1 VSNVLRWAVSIAML
15 PLSCL
20 AFIGQG
26 TVVLRSLS
34 AVAALCSVL
43 ALFLQ
48 WLLSQTDRLDLP
60 RPGLLVVD
68 GAGIHRLDGDRKTT
82 LATFDE
88 PFGVTIFS
96 SPDRSL
102 FRIALTSACAA
113 RYLPAQVRNA
123 EDAASA
129 PTLIAKAVTVSDDDL
144 RASSGV
150 ALTASDAEK
159 LLRAI
164 AERMPQALERIF
176 LSDSNGEAVTVGTG
190 ELCVGPRRI
199 DLLAPLEW
207 RASVFQEAL
216 PQAAAFYQAT
226 WIRQADLELVFVA
239 PVASE
244 GTMNEEPA
252 AAVCAAGLR
261 PLVRR
266 SLSRDLRLLQ
276 APPEK
281 PPPHEHRHAIDRPF
295 MLPLRRA
302 VDGAPRP
309 SRAERPLPHPASRTV

>member
-1 VSNVLRWAVSIAML
+1 MS
-15 PLSCL
+15 
-20 AFIGQG
+20 
-26 TVVLRSLS
+26 
-34 AVAALCSVL
+34 
-43 ALFLQ
+43 
-48 WLLSQTDRLDLP
+48 P
-60 RPGLLVVD
+60 RPGVLVVD
-68 GAGIHRLDGDRKTT
+68 ATGIHRLDSDRTTT
-82 LATFDE
+82 LAFFAE
-88 PFGVTIFS
+88 PFGVTIFA

-102 FRIALTSACAA
+102 FRIALTSAGAA
-113 RYLPAQVRNA
+113 RYLAARVRDA

-129 PTLIAKAVTVSDDDL
+129 PTLIAHAVTVNDDDL
-144 RASSGV
+144 RASSAM
-150 ALTASDAEK
+150 ALSASDAEK

-164 AERMPQALERIF
+164 VERAPQALERIF
-176 LSDSNGEAVTVGTG
+176 LSDSNGEPVTVGTG

-226 WIRQADLELVFVA
+226 WIRQADLEVVFVA
-239 PVASE
+239 PIASE

-309 SRAERPLPHPASRTV
+309 SRTERTLPHPASRTV

>member
-1 VSNVLRWAVSIAML
+1 MVL
-15 PLSCL
+15 
-20 AFIGQG
+20 
-26 TVVLRSLS
+26 LS
-34 AVAALCSVL
+34 AFALV
-43 ALFLQ
+43 LQ
-48 WLLSQTDRLDLP
+48 WCIDRSEGLGSR
-60 RPGLLVVD
+60 RPGVLVVD
-68 GAGIHRLDGDRKTT
+68 AAGVHRLDAERATT
-82 LATFDE
+82 LASFDE

-102 FRIALTSACAA
+102 FRIALTSARAA
-113 RYLPAQVRNA
+113 RYVAAQVRDA
-123 EDAASA
+123 EDAALA
-129 PTLIAKAVTVSDDDL
+129 PTLIAGAVTVSDDDL

-150 ALTASDAEK
+150 ALTAGDAEK

-164 AERMPQALERIF
+164 VERAPQALERIF

-199 DLLAPLEW
+199 DLMAPLEW
-207 RASVFQEAL
+207 HASVFQEAL

-226 WIRQADLELVFVA
+226 WIRQADLEVVFVA

-244 GTMNEEPA
+244 GTMNQEPA

-309 SRAERPLPHPASRTV
+309 SRADRPLPHPASRTA

>member
-1 VSNVLRWAVSIAML
+1 MVV
-15 PLSCL
+15 P
-20 AFIGQG
+20 G
-26 TVVLRSLS
+26 TVTAR
-34 AVAALCSVL
+34 VL
-43 ALFLQ
+43 AVVSVFFSTYALVVRWRARASAPFDSRRQ
-48 WLLSQTDRLDLP
+48 
-60 RPGLLVVD
+60 GLLLVD
-68 GAGIHRLDGDRKTT
+68 AAGVHRVDADGPVT

-88 PFGVTIFS
+88 PFGITIFS

-102 FRIALTSACAA
+102 FRIALTSPHAA
-113 RYLPAQVRNA
+113 RYLSAEVRDA

-129 PTLIAKAVTVSDDDL
+129 PMLIANATTVGEDDL
-144 RASSGV
+144 RAPSRE
-150 ALTASDAEK
+150 ALTAADAEK
-159 LLRAI
+159 LLATILKRAPH
-164 AERMPQALERIF
+164 AMERIF
-176 LSDSNGEAVTVGTG
+176 LSDSNGEPVTVGSG

-207 RASVFQEAL
+207 HASVFQEAL
-216 PQAAAFYQAT
+216 PQSAAFYQAT

-239 PVASE
+239 PIASE
-244 GTMNEEPA
+244 GTMAEEPA
-252 AAVCAAGLR
+252 AALCAAGLR

-309 SRAERPLPHPASRTV
+309 SRSERPLPRSASRTA

>member
-1 VSNVLRWAVSIAML
+1 VVSILMV
-15 PLSCL
+15 PVSC
-20 AFIGQG
+20 ATFIGQG
-26 TVVLRSLS
+26 TVALRLL
-34 AVAALCSVL
+34 AAFAALCSAL
-43 ALFLQ
+43 ALFVQ
-48 WLLSQTDRLDLP
+48 WFIDRFERLDSP
-60 RPGLLVVD
+60 RPAVLVVD
-68 GAGIHRLDGDRKTT
+68 AAGIHRLDGERTTT
-82 LATFDE
+82 LASFDE

-102 FRIALTSACAA
+102 FRIALTSTRAA
-113 RYLPAQVRNA
+113 RYLAAQVRDA

-129 PTLIAKAVTVSDDDL
+129 PTLIANAVTVSDDDL
-144 RASSGV
+144 RAASGV
-150 ALTASDAEK
+150 ALTATDAEK
-159 LLRAI
+159 LLRVI
-164 AERMPQALERIF
+164 AERVPQALERIF
-176 LSDSNGEAVTVGTG
+176 LSDSNGEVVTVGTG

-226 WIRQADLELVFVA
+226 WVRQADLEVVFVA

-252 AAVCAAGLR
+252 PAVCAAGLR

-309 SRAERPLPHPASRTV
+309 SRAERPLPHPASRTA

>member
-1 VSNVLRWAVSIAML
+1 ML
-15 PLSCL
+15 PLSCVAIAIQETL
-20 AFIGQG
+20 A
-26 TVVLRSLS
+26 LRLLGV
-34 AVAALCSVL
+34 VAALCCASALLLRVL
-43 ALFLQ
+43 I
-48 WLLSQTDRLDLP
+48 DRLDRLDSP
-60 RPGLLVVD
+60 RPRLLVVD
-68 GAGIHRLDGDRKTT
+68 AAGIRRLDGERTTT
-82 LATFDE
+82 LASFDE

-96 SPDRSL
+96 SPDRAL
-102 FRIALTSACAA
+102 FRIALTSANAA
-113 RYLPAQVRNA
+113 RYLAAQVRHA
-123 EDAASA
+123 EDAVLA
-129 PTLIAKAVTVSDDDL
+129 PTLIAHAVTVSDDDL
-144 RASSGV
+144 RAPSGA

-164 AERMPQALERIF
+164 IERAPQALERIY
-176 LSDSNGEAVTVGTG
+176 LSDSNGESVTVGTG

-199 DLLAPLEW
+199 DLHAPLEW

-226 WIRQADLELVFVA
+226 WIRQADLEVVFVA

-244 GTMNEEPA
+244 GTMNQEPS

-309 SRAERPLPHPASRTV
+309 SRVDRPLPHPASRTA

>member
-1 VSNVLRWAVSIAML
+1 MV
-15 PLSCL
+15 PLSCAAIVAQETL
-20 AFIGQG
+20 FFRLLG
-26 TVVLRSLS
+26 
-34 AVAALCSVL
+34 AVAVFFSAL
-43 ALFLQ
+43 ALLLRCCIERFD
-48 WLLSQTDRLDLP
+48 WLDAA
-60 RPGLLVVD
+60 RPGLLLVD
-68 GAGIHRLDGDRKTT
+68 RAGIHRHDAERTTT
-82 LATFDE
+82 LASFDE

-96 SPDRSL
+96 SPDRAL
-102 FRIALTSACAA
+102 FRIALTSASAA
-113 RYLPAQVRNA
+113 RYLAAQVRDA
-123 EDAASA
+123 EDAALA
-129 PTLIAKAVTVSDDDL
+129 PTLIAHAVTVSDDDL
-144 RASSGV
+144 RAPSGA
-150 ALTASDAEK
+150 ALTAGDAEK

-164 AERMPQALERIF
+164 VDRAPQALEQIF

-216 PQAAAFYQAT
+216 PQTAAFYQAT
-226 WIRQADLELVFVA
+226 WIRQADLEVVFVA

-281 PPPHEHRHAIDRPF
+281 PPPHEYRHAIDRPF

-309 SRAERPLPHPASRTV
+309 SRAERPLPHPASRTA